1 MLDDRAAR
9 LAAGITVLGY
19 GREGGK
25 LDPRTRKKY
34 ARSWVEADEWARSMR
49 PLNPSSMPWTSEL
62 LAEYAVWLLERGY
75 AKSTVDGR
83 LSAVRVKHR
92 ERGWPVPDGVA
103 AWYVLRGEDDTARGG
118 VKVNTPR
125 PRRAALQQLAR
136 NLDPARP
143 KDSRDLSLVTL
154 GWDLHAGVREIVS
167 LNLGDVK
174 PDRDRDRMIVRIPA
188 RGEERWW
195 PVEHDHD
202 PVDVCPIEAV
212 QAWLGHLY
220 SAGVVDGPL
229 YRPVDKGGNI
239 SGTRPIAGHAS
250 ATDRLTE
257 RGVQRVWRRLAP
269 AAGLDQWS
277 RAGDLRWAS
286 AVDAAR
292 NGVPVRDVLRRGGW
306 KENGPVLLK
315 LMDAMEEEVDGDAV
329 EDGAGQAPGEIAV

>member
-1 MLDDRAAR
+1 MLDERAAR
-9 LAAGITVLGY
+9 LAAGVTVLGY
-19 GREGGK
+19 GRAGGK

-34 ARSWVEADEWARSMR
+34 ARSWVEASEWERREYPLR
-49 PLNPSSMPWTSEL
+49 PVSMPWTSEL
-62 LAEYAVWLLERGY
+62 LAEYAVFLLERGY

-103 AWYVLRGEDDTARGG
+103 AWYVLRGEDNTATDG

-143 KDSRDLSLVTL
+143 KDARDLCLVTL

-167 LNLGDVK
+167 MNLGDVK
-174 PDRDRDRMIVRIPA
+174 PEPEVDRMLVRLPA
-188 RGEERWW
+188 RGEDVWW

-202 PVDVCPIEAV
+202 PVDVCPIEAA

-220 SAGVVDGPL
+220 AAGVVDGPL
-229 YRPVDKGGNI
+229 FRPVDKGDNI
-239 SGTRPIAGHAS
+239 SGTRPIAGHVS

-269 AAGLDQWS
+269 TAGLSRFS

-292 NGVPVRDVLRRGGW
+292 NGEPLRDVLRRGGW

-315 LMDAMEEEVDGDAV
+315 LMNAVDEEVANDECAEGDG
-329 EDGAGQAPGEIAV
+329 GGQTPG